1 MLPNSFNRDESG
13 NTSASDTGVWA
24 VPGQNRAMA
33 TTATIYHNPRCSTSR
48 NTLALLKENGLEP
61 TVIKYLETPPS
72 RDELRSLLD
81 AAGLTPSQAIR
92 KKESLYKELNLAE
105 ASEDELL
112 DAMVANPILIERP
125 LVVTDKG
132 TVLARPVDKVREIL

>member
-1 MLPNSFNRDESG
+1 MLRTAFNRDNSG
-13 NTSASDTGVWA
+13 NTGRRHLGGRVAA
-24 VPGQNRAMA
+24 GQNRAMA

-48 NTLALLKENGLEP
+48 NTLALLKENGIEP

-72 RDELRSLLD
+72 ADELRALLD

-92 KKESLYKELNLAE
+92 KKESLYKELDLAE

-112 DAMVANPILIERP
+112 AAMVENPILIERP